1 MHLTEL
7 NLQGFKTFAVKTTL
21 RFLPPKDGRFPV
33 TSVVGP
39 NGSGKSNVADAIRWV
54 LGEQS
59 LKLLRG
65 KRSEDIIFSGSEGR
79 GRSGFAEVSL
89 TLDNQDHAMPIEY
102 GEVTITRRLY
112 RDGES
117 EYLLND
123 APARLADIQLLLA
136 ESGVGTRSY
145 SVIGQGMIDHI
156 LVSSPEERKAF
167 FDDATGVRPLQIKR
181 HEAMLKLKRTCE
193 NLAEVELLLNEIEP
207 RLKSLKRQVSRL
219 EQREE
224 VERAL
229 VDASSSYYGSL
240 WWKVEDQLAETR
252 GRQKGLD
259 AEVNAAKAGLKGLEA
274 RVDEIEREEA
284 SKETQDDGL
293 LALQKKYQE
302 LQKRRT
308 TLRDERFETQKE
320 MELAKVRAQSNWA
333 PLPLSKIISEL
344 DSLVADQTGLLKR
357 VKEIKDLAELRELEQ
372 GIDGVLDR
380 SSKLVGRLQR
390 PAPEDQKAD
399 PALMK
404 KLFELDED
412 SKAVDAELAAL
423 EKEMLSSAKSEKQVR
438 TELIDLQRELRAK
451 QSQLHLLENQRNGI
465 NIELA
470 RLEER
475 RGNLSREMDEQMKE
489 HAAAVRQNRPTA
501 FADTD
506 ALYPEIQRLRYK
518 LELIGGIDPEIV
530 KEYEDTNARFEF
542 LDGQV
547 KDLQGAIEGTEKI
560 VDELDEQIRDQS
572 EKAFRSINEEFQK
585 YFKVLFGG
593 GSCALV
599 KLTREDVKA
608 EEMEEGVTPERV
620 SKDTVAD
627 EREEHEQDSAAAEV
641 KSRLKEREDRVVG
654 IDIQATP
661 PGKKLKA
668 LNLLSGGER
677 ALTSIAL
684 VCAIMSVN
692 PAPFVLLDEVD
703 AALDEANTFRFAA
716 ILETLSKH
724 SQFIVITH
732 NRATMEKA
740 DVLYGVTMNDD
751 GVSNLLSVKLEDVA
765 DGGTARR

>member
-7 NLQGFKTFAVKTTL
+7 TLQGFKTFAVKTTL
-21 RFLPPKDGRFPV
+21 RFLSPSNGRFPV
-33 TSVVGP
+33 TCVVGP

-65 KRSEDIIFSGSEGR
+65 KKGEDVIFSGSQGR

-89 TLDNQDHAMPIEY
+89 TLDNHDRAMPIDY
-102 GEVTITRRLY
+102 AEVAITRRLY

-123 APARLADIQLLLA
+123 APARLSDIQLLLA
-136 ESGVGTRSY
+136 QSGVGTRSY

-181 HEAMLKLKRTCE
+181 HEAMLKLKRTYE
-193 NLAEVELLLNEIEP
+193 NLSEVGMLLGEIEP

-219 EQREE
+219 TQREE
-224 VERAL
+224 VEREL
-229 VDASSSYYGSL
+229 RELERGYFGTL
-240 WWKVEDQLAETR
+240 WWKTEDQLTDTKKKHAA
-252 GRQKGLD
+252 LD
-259 AEVNAAKAGLKGLEA
+259 ADVAAAKAGMKELEK
-274 RVDEIEREEA
+274 RVEEIEKEERAA
-284 SKETQDDGL
+284 SGPDDGL
-293 LALQKKYQE
+293 VALQKRYHD
-302 LQKRRT
+302 LQKRRQKV
-308 TLRDERFETQKE
+308 RDESFETQKQ
-320 MELAKVRAQSNWA
+320 MELAKVRAQSSWS

-344 DSLVADQTGLLKR
+344 DGLVEDQKGVLKK
-357 VKEIKDLAELRELEQ
+357 VKLVKDLDELKALEK
-372 GIDGVLDR
+372 DVDNALDR
-380 SSKLVGRLQR
+380 STKLVGRLQR
-390 PAPEDQKAD
+390 PAPEDVKPD
-399 PALMK
+399 PGLMR

-412 SKAVDAELAAL
+412 LKTIEGELSAV
-423 EKEMLSSAKSEKQVR
+423 EKEMETSAKSEKRVR
-438 TELIDLQRELRAK
+438 TELIDLQREFRAK
-451 QSQLHLLENQRNGI
+451 QTQVHLIENQRNALS
-465 NIELA
+465 IELA

-475 RGNLSREMDEQMKE
+475 RANLAREMDEAMKE
-489 HAAAVRQNRPTA
+489 QAAPVRAQRPVKT
-501 FADTD
+501 DTE
-506 ALYPEIQRLRYK
+506 AAYPEIQRLRYK

-530 KEYEDTNARFEF
+530 KEYEDTKARFEF

-547 KDLQGAIEGTEKI
+547 ADLKGAVESTEKI
-560 VDELDEQIRDQS
+560 IDELDAQIRDQS
-572 EKAFRSINEEFQK
+572 EKAFKAINAEFQN

-599 KLTREDVKA
+599 KLTREDIKKD
-608 EEMEEGVTPERV
+608 EEVEGVTPDRV
-620 SKDTVAD
+620 SQDTVAA
-627 EREEHEQDSAAAEV
+627 ERLEHEEDARPDIRE
-641 KSRLKEREDRVVG
+641 KLKEREDRVVG
-654 IDIQATP
+654 VDIQATP

-703 AALDEANTFRFAA
+703 AALDEANTFRFAS
-716 ILETLSKH
+716 ILETLSKL

-732 NRATMEKA
+732 NRATMERA
-740 DVLYGVTMNDD
+740 DVLYGVTMGDD
-751 GVSNLLSVKLEDVA
+751 GVSNLISVKLEEVKES
-765 DGGTARR
+765 GTARR